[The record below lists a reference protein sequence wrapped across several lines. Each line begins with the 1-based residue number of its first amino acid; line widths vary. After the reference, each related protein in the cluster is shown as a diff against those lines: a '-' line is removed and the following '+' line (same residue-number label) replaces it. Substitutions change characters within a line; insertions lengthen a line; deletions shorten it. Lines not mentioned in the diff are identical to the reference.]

1 MNNSDCWGCH
11 AIQRW
16 YRYVSTF
23 KRSIIPTIGSA
34 SATSITAGAATEITL
49 TGNAFTN
56 DAYTSVVEIA
66 GIEVTPSAIS
76 VATLT
81 ATIPALDVGTY
92 QIRVKKAG
100 VVSNPIGINCVPAVA
115 IDSVDCADGVLTITG
130 SGFGDAAPDGAEEF
144 INVKLGAITAEI
156 LSWSDTVI
164 TVSGCG
170 DAVTVNA
177 LYGSASMGEDCCE
190 GNFDADTDV
199 DGTDAS
205 LFKTDFGRNGMNN
218 ACADGNA
225 CNGNF
230 DCDSDV
236 DGTDAA
242 LFKASFGRNG
252 MNNPCTCNAPGC
264 YVE

>member
-1 MNNSDCWGCH
+1 MESLHNIQVDSDTECIGPYDPGSTCNIIVGQEAFGYGHVGVDDPTDPLNNSDCWGCH
-11 AIQRW
+11 AIEVW
-16 YRYVSTF
+16 VPAMSAPL
-23 KRSIIPTIGSA
+23 SGPIVPTIGSA

-190 GNFDADTDV
+190 GNFDADTMW
-199 DGTDAS
+199 TEQTLLYS
-205 LFKTDFGRNGMNN
+205 RLI
-218 ACADGNA
+218 
-225 CNGNF
+225 
-230 DCDSDV
+230 
-236 DGTDAA
+236 
-242 LFKASFGRNG
+242 L
-252 MNNPCTCNAPGC
+252 
-264 YVE
+264 VEMA